1 MNWKM
6 EFRPEVELDIREAAA
21 WYEGR
26 EQGLGSEFV
35 EEIIRVWEEIVSVPL
50 VGSVRHE
57 SLDIGWRYPARFPY
71 RVIYRVNEEERS
83 LLVIAVLHAARQE
96 KHWQRRV

>member
-1 MNWKM
+1 MSWKL
-6 EFRPEVELDIREAAA
+6 EFRPEVALDVQEAAA
-21 WYEGR
+21 WYERR
-26 EQGLGSEFV
+26 EEGLGSEFV
-35 EEIIRVWEEIVSVPL
+35 EEIIRAWDEIMARPL
-50 VGSVRHE
+50 IGSVRHT
-57 SLDIGWRYPARFPY
+57 SLDIRWRYPARFPY